1 MRDQAAKFFVAVR
14 QSGWRVIVMAMGFYI
29 LLYPIY
35 RSLDAA
41 ISHGIHRRGGT
52 YTVDLRAMSDFE
64 LNQIDGKTQDIPKPF
79 RDLDGKPVMLVG
91 QMWSPNGAGGKVR
104 NFDLVYSIGNCCFIG
119 PPKVQHFVHAS
130 VPPGRNVEFS
140 AAPVIVSGTLH
151 VGVQK
156 AGGAVQSI
164 YRIDVDNVQPN

>member
-1 MRDQAAKFFVAVR
+1 MRWGPTPGIAARRIGVKFVLF
-14 QSGWRVIVMAMGFYI
+14 SIGIYLIGMSI
-29 LLYPIY
+29 YPIY

-130 VPPGRNVEFS
+130 VPPGRNIELKPRPRS
-140 AAPVIVSGTLH
+140 S
-151 VGVQK
+151 
-156 AGGAVQSI
+156 
-164 YRIDVDNVQPN
+164 